1 MIAQANPRLRPE
13 LSVRIAA
20 PEGTQFAW
28 QSTTLRYGSPDPVL
42 YARDNFTEMDIR
54 SVGQS
59 LRAEYRAHRP
69 RKGAR
74 DEWVHTRP
82 IKGFLDTTIQ
92 LFGVKSQQV
101 RIEPL
106 MPDDLV
112 SDSQQTTVFFR
123 ERLVACGGGQTP
135 SSEQIPVWF
144 EDGGLQYTLA
154 SRRVN
159 IGHALGTLTVMIME
173 N

>member
-1 MIAQANPRLRPE
+1 MIAQLEQERRPA
-13 LSVRIAA
+13 LNVRITA

-28 QSTTLRYGSPDPVL
+28 QSTTLRDGSPDPIL
-42 YARDNFTEMDIR
+42 FARDNFTAMDVR

-69 RKGAR
+69 KKGAR

-82 IKGFLDTTIQ
+82 VKGFLDTSIQ
-92 LFGVKSQQV
+92 LFGVEPHQV

-112 SDSQQTTVFFR
+112 SANQQTTVFVR
-123 ERLVACGGGQTP
+123 EGLVACGGGRTP
-135 SSEQIPVWF
+135 SSEQIPVWL
-144 EDGGLQYTLA
+144 EKGGLQYMLA
-154 SRRVN
+154 SRHVN

-173 N
+173 K